1 MRIADVLTPD
11 GIIPALKATGKKQVL
26 QELSRRVAERLGA
39 DDKEVFDVLLERE
52 RLGTTG
58 FGNGVALPHG
68 KLNSL
73 NGLYMMFARLAKP
86 VDFDAVDG
94 RPVDLVFLLLTPE
107 SAGADHLKA
116 LAKASRILRNEA
128 VCSKIR
134 GGENAE
140 AIYSALME
148 CEQESVN

>member
-1 MRIADVLTPD
+1 MRIADVLTLD
-11 GIIPALKATGKKQVL
+11 GIVPALKATSKKQVL
-26 QELSRRVAERLGA
+26 QELSRRVAERLGV
-39 DDKEVFDVLLERE
+39 DDKAVFDVLLERE

-73 NGLYMMFARLAKP
+73 NGLYMMFARLVKP

-116 LAKASRILRNEA
+116 LAKASRILRDES

-134 GGENAE
+134 GGQNAE
-140 AIYSALME
+140 AIYSALLE
-148 CEQESVN
+148 CEQEPVT

>member
-1 MRIADVLTPD
+1 MHIADVLTLD
-11 GIIPALKATGKKQVL
+11 GVVPELKATGKKQVL
-26 QELSRRVAERLGA
+26 QELSRRAAECLTV
-39 DDKEVFDVLLERE
+39 DDKSVFDVLLERE

-73 NGLYMMFARLAKP
+73 DGLHMLFARLAAP

-94 RPVDLVFLLLTPE
+94 RPVDLVFLLLAPE

-116 LAKASRILRNEA
+116 LAKISRILRDDS

-134 GGENAE
+134 GAENAE
-140 AIYSALME
+140 AIYSALLE
-148 CEQESVN
+148 CEHSAV